1 MALRRGAV
9 VKPVVVRRASA
20 LSPQQVSSLT
30 AAAVQQLL
38 EEGESANTVAA
49 YRSALK
55 YWAAWFSVRYGQ
67 QLELPVPVPVV
78 VQFLVDHLERST
90 PQGLVTELPPAADQA
105 LVAGRYKAA
114 LGPLAL
120 GTVTQRIAVLS
131 KAHQTAAAP
140 NPCADEAVRDLMA
153 KGRRAYAKRGVVQRK
168 QRALTKEPLQAMLD
182 TCDGG
187 LKGLRDKALLL
198 FAWSS
203 GGRRRSE
210 VAAADMAHLRRMAEN
225 VYVYTLGFSK
235 TNQAGVARPEND
247 KPIAGRAGEA
257 LTAWLEA
264 SGVREGRIFRQVRR
278 GGHLGDPL
286 GDGSVRD
293 IVKARCL
300 AAGLD
305 GAFSAHSLR
314 AGFVTEAGRQQI
326 PLAETMAMTGHKG
339 IGSVLGYFRAEGF
352 VHGRA
357 SNLIDQAAAPDLK
370 GAPMTRSTGGV
381 LP

>member
-1 MALRRGAV
+1 M
-9 VKPVVVRRASA
+9 KPVVVRRASV

-78 VQFLVDHLERST
+78 IQFLVDHLERST

-187 LKGLRDKALLL
+187 LKGLRDQALLL

-235 TNQAGVARPEND
+235 TNQAGVARAEND

-257 LTAWLEA
+257 LTAWLKA

-278 GGHLGDPL
+278 GGHLGDRL

-305 GAFSAHSLR
+305 GEFSAHSLR

-326 PLAETMAMTGHKG
+326 PLAETMAMTGHRG
-339 IGSVLGYFRAEGF
+339 VGSVIGYFRAEGLMH
-352 VHGRA
+352 VRA
-357 SNLIDQAAAPDLK
+357 SNLIDQAATPDP
-370 GAPMTRSTGGV
+370 G
-381 LP
+381 